1 MTDEQRRRAIFAIT
15 TVVFIDAL
23 GFSLVIPFLP
33 LYASR
38 SFGASSLMVAAIV
51 ATFGVFQLFAA
62 PVLGRLSDIH
72 GRRPVLLL
80 TLVGSAVGFL
90 LLAAAQ
96 WVSDALLARELAG
109 GPMAGLVLLFLARA
123 VNGITGGNM
132 PVAQA
137 YLADVTS
144 PDNRAW
150 AMGLVSTAFVA
161 ALGVGPLLAG
171 ELSLGGRFVLPALL
185 GAAVSRAGAVA
196 CWALLPEN
204 AAPAGRR
211 AAGADGAPEADAE
224 RPPGARLAEVV
235 AALRDRRTGLL
246 LVQWFLFILCFAMF
260 AHMFPLIAGNEF
272 DLDERQI
279 GYLLAFLALLAVAWQ
294 AFVLGPLS
302 MRLRDQRLAAFGL
315 TAFLASFLFLPA
327 YEAVSPTRT
336 LAWIVGVMLLFGI
349 GFAAARP
356 AITSALTK
364 AVPDD
369 QAGGIM
375 GVAQSLDSLATV
387 VGPLLTGWVLKVSGL
402 RELGATAAALCAVA
416 LAVAWLGRR
425 T

>member
-1 MTDEQRRRAIFAIT
+1 
-15 TVVFIDAL
+15 
-23 GFSLVIPFLP
+23 
-33 LYASR
+33 
-38 SFGASSLMVAAIV
+38 
-51 ATFGVFQLFAA
+51 
-62 PVLGRLSDIH
+62 
-72 GRRPVLLL
+72 
-80 TLVGSAVGFL
+80 
-90 LLAAAQ
+90 
-96 WVSDALLARELAG
+96 
-109 GPMAGLVLLFLARA
+109 LFLARA

-144 PDNRAW
+144 PENRAW
-150 AMGLVSTAFVA
+150 AMGMVSTAFVA

-171 ELSLGGRFVLPALL
+171 ELALGGRFVVPALL
-185 GAAVSRAGAVA
+185 GATVSLAGAVA

-204 AAPAGRR
+204 GPRNSHAAARAAAN
-211 AAGADGAPEADAE
+211 AAGAADGPTGLVRPE
-224 RPPGARLAEVV
+224 EVV

-246 LVQWFLFILCFAMF
+246 LVEWFLFILCFAMF
-260 AHMFPLIAGNEF
+260 AHMFPLIAGDEF

-279 GYLLAFLALLAVAWQ
+279 GYLLALLALLAVAWQ

-302 MRLRDQRLAAFGL
+302 QRLRDQRLATFGL

-327 YEAVSPTRT
+327 YEAVAPSRT

-364 AVPDD
+364 AVPED

-387 VGPLLTGWVLKVSGL
+387 IGPLLTGWVLDASGL
-402 RELGATAAALCAVA
+402 RELGATAAALSAVA

-425 T
+425 A